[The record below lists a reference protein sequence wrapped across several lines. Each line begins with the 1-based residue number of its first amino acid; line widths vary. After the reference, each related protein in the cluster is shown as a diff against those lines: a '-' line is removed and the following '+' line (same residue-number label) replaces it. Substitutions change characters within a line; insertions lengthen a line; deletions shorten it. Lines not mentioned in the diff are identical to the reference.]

1 MRRCA
6 AVGAVWL
13 VATLTIVTAAR
24 QDYVWNLPPGFPLPV
39 VPADNP
45 MSDAK
50 VELGRHLF
58 YDTRLSVNGT
68 QSCASCHEQARAF
81 TDGRGRS
88 IGATGQVH
96 PRGSMSLV
104 NVAYAA
110 ALTWGNPTMTR
121 LEDQALAPMY
131 GEQPI
136 ELGLSRS
143 DAWVEPLTHDATYAR
158 LFPAAFP
165 GPVDPFTR
173 DGIVKA
179 IASFERSII
188 SGRAPYDR
196 YHFDRDESAVS
207 ESAKRGEVL
216 FFSRP
221 LSCFSCHGGF
231 NFSGAVVTA
240 GPSRRPRQRPEFHN
254 TGLYNLAGPFSYP
267 EPNVGIFEV
276 TRDPAD
282 VGKFKA
288 PTLRNIAVTAPYMHD
303 GSVATLEDAIAH
315 YAAGG
320 RTVVDGPWLG
330 VGRDNPN
337 KSQTVR
343 GFTLTDG
350 QRSDLVAFLRTLTDE
365 QALRDQRFADP
376 WPAGA
381 R

>member
-1 MRRCA
+1 MRRGVA
-6 AVGAVWL
+6 AAAL
-13 VATLTIVTAAR
+13 CLATMLTIPMSAR
-24 QDYVWNLPPGFPLPV
+24 QDYAWNLPPGFPVPV

-45 MSDAK
+45 MSEAK

-81 TDGRGRS
+81 TDGRPRS
-88 IGATGQVH
+88 IGATGQAH

-110 ALTWGNPTMTR
+110 ALTWGNPTIAR

-136 ELGLSRS
+136 ELGLSLS
-143 DAWVEPLTHDATYAR
+143 DAWVEPLKGDATYTR
-158 LFPAAFP
+158 LFAAAFP
-165 GPVDPFTR
+165 GAADPFTR
-173 DGIVKA
+173 DRIVKA

-188 SGRAPYDR
+188 SGRSPYDR

-221 LSCFSCHGGF
+221 MSCFSCHGGF
-231 NFSGAVVTA
+231 NFSGAIVTA
-240 GPSRRPRQRPEFHN
+240 GRSRQEPEFHN
-254 TGLYNLAGPFSYP
+254 TGLYNLAGPLSYP

-303 GSVATLEDAIAH
+303 GSIDTLEDALAH

-320 RTVVDGPWLG
+320 RTVVGGPLRG

-337 KSQTVR
+337 KSATVR

-350 QRSDLVAFLRTLTDE
+350 QRADLTAFLRTLTDDDV
-365 QALRDQRFADP
+365 LRDRRLTNP
-376 WPAGA
+376 WPAAG